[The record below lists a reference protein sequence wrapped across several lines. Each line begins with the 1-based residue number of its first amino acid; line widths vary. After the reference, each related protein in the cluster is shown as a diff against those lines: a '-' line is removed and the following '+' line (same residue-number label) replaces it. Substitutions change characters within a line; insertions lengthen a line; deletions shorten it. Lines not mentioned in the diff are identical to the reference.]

1 MRPPGREEVEHCYV
15 ASKEGEPGAFAVCAD
30 IPEGTVRRRRLNVE
44 EWLNCQTR
52 GPFLR
57 NSFKHRI
64 AELRRSATK
73 ARKAYRKEYMGKPCE
88 YLADAYD
95 EAADV
100 LQKHLDALQPNAK

>member
-1 MRPPGREEVEHCYV
+1 M
-15 ASKEGEPGAFAVCAD
+15 
-30 IPEGTVRRRRLNVE
+30 E